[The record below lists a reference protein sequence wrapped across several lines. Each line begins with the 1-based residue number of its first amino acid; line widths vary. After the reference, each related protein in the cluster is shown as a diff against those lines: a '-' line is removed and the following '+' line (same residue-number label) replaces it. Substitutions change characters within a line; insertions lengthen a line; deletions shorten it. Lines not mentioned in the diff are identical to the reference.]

1 MLLIEAAPFK
11 GRINK
16 MTSRI
21 FAPIMLL
28 ALAAC
33 GSTPPLGGPGVV
45 VADTGDLPPPTR
57 EDLVS
62 ANRPYLIGPFDK
74 LHIDVFG
81 IEDLQRDVQIDASG
95 NLLFP
100 LIGLVEAAGLTP
112 AELSEVIRQRLQGQY
127 VRDPQV
133 TINLLETVNQA
144 VTVDGQVNSPGVY
157 PVVGQ
162 MTLMRAVAT
171 AGGVGEFARL
181 SDVVVFRDANG
192 QRMVGL
198 YNLEGIRRGNYP
210 DPQIYANDV
219 VVVGESQARRMF
231 ETITQGASLITTP
244 LIIALRNK

>member
-1 MLLIEAAPFK
+1 
-11 GRINK
+11 

-21 FAPIMLL
+21 IAAMMLL

-33 GSTPPLGGPGVV
+33 GSPPPLGGPGVV
-45 VADTGDLPPPTR
+45 VADTGGLPPPTR

-62 ANRPYLIGPFDK
+62 ASRPYLIGPFDK

-81 IEDLQRDVQIDASG
+81 VEDLQRDVQIDASG
-95 NLLFP
+95 NLSFP
-100 LIGLVEAAGLTP
+100 LVGIVDAAGMTP
-112 AELSEVIRQRLQGQY
+112 DELAEVIRQRLRGQY
-127 VRDPQV
+127 IRDPQV
-133 TINLLETVNQA
+133 TVNLLETVSQA
-144 VTVDGQVNSPGVY
+144 VTVDGQVNDPGVY
-157 PVVGQ
+157 PVIGQ

-181 SDVVVFRDANG
+181 SDVVVFRHTNG

-231 ETITQGASLITTP
+231 ENIIKGSSLLTTP
-244 LIIALRNK
+244 LIIALRNN

>member
-1 MLLIEAAPFK
+1 
-11 GRINK
+11 

-21 FAPIMLL
+21 IATIMML
-28 ALAAC
+28 ALTAC

-45 VADTGDLPPPTR
+45 VADPVGLPPPTR
-57 EDLVS
+57 DDLVS
-62 ANRPYLIGPFDK
+62 ASRPYLIGPFDK

-95 NLLFP
+95 RLSFP
-100 LIGLVEAAGLTP
+100 LIGIVEAAGQTP
-112 AELSEVIRQRLQGQY
+112 DELAEVIRQRLQGRY
-127 VRDPQV
+127 VRNPQV
-133 TINLLETVNQA
+133 TVNLVETVSQV
-144 VTVDGQVNSPGVY
+144 VTVDGQVNDPGAY

-181 SDVVVFRDANG
+181 SDVVVFRHANG

-219 VVVGESQARRMF
+219 VVVGESQARRLF
-231 ETITQGASLITTP
+231 KDIIQGSSLITTP
-244 LIIALRNK
+244 LIVALRNR